1 MIKNAINYTDQGF
14 IKIVGFVKD
23 DNYIINICDS
33 GIGINQEN
41 FENIF
46 KRFYRVDKARSR
58 DTGGSGLGLSISKNI
73 ILKHSG
79 TISVESTENKGSTF
93 SITLPIKPSKKE

>member
-58 DTGGSGLGLSISKNI
+58 DTGGSGLGLSISKNVVA
-73 ILKHSG
+73 KHNG
-79 TISVESTENKGSTF
+79 
-93 SITLPIKPSKKE
+93 SITVHSKINEGTTFRISIPL